1 MDGQETGEGAGQAE
15 RKWMMYKGGRFAR
28 GESRGKRAYTGGHR
42 AKQRDALCERSKR
55 VGGREREK
63 GRERT
68 VHARRIMA

>member
-1 MDGQETGEGAGQAE
+1 MREESLVENET
-15 RKWMMYKGGRFAR
+15 
-28 GESRGKRAYTGGHR
+28 YTGGHR